1 MATDS
6 VFVKIIVGKM
16 LVKKQ
21 AVMSVEA
28 LPLNSLLQIPYLP
41 GSLSHDVVQEN
52 RVTFLLPPEL

>member
-1 MATDS
+1 
-6 VFVKIIVGKM
+6 M